1 MATRVSNPVEVKK
14 KAIEM
19 RSDGIPVKEVM
30 DKLNIRNKTQVDTWM
45 RWYRSGQWN
54 RLEQPVV
61 KQSATVRA

>member
-45 RWYRSGQWN
+45 RWSPSHKRGSV
-54 RLEQPVV
+54 PVL
-61 KQSATVRA
+61 TGNFFL